1 MPTRIRNLWMS
12 LAMLAPLAMIGC
24 DPLHE
29 RGCACTLEYRVN
41 VCAQGKYEGMDSVT
55 YLRERGNGSLDSSES
70 GIGVRSCFGELP
82 GKQRILVLKNGARI
96 DSSAWFSLRTVD
108 CCHGEEHTVT
118 F

>member
-1 MPTRIRNLWMS
+1 MPIRIRNRWMS
-12 LAMLAPLAMIGC
+12 FAMLVPLALIGC

-29 RGCACTLEYRVN
+29 RGCACSTELRIN

-55 YLRERGNGSLDSSES
+55 YRRERGNGALDSLFL
-70 GIGVRSCFGELP
+70 GDKSCFEELP

-96 DSSAWFSLRTVD
+96 DSSAWFTLRTVD